1 MKYAWLLI
9 FLLFLLLLML
19 YFKSASTNSYVG
31 SFVQTFKNEINASKW
46 YLLGK
51 IKIEAGKV
59 IWFNWNNQ

>member
-1 MKYAWLLI
+1 
-9 FLLFLLLLML
+9 ML

-31 SFVQTFKNEINASKW
+31 SFVQIFKNEINVSKW